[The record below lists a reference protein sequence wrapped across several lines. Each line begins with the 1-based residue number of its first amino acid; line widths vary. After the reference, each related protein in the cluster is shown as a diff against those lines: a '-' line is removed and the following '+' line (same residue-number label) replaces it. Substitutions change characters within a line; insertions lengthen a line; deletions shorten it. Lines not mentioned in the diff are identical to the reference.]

1 MPKRDFTINERIIAR
16 RKELGLNQ
24 TMLAESLGIKVSSY
38 SQMERKGHITCE
50 TLRVLCEVL
59 RVSTE
64 FLLYVIKTEKDI
76 GVTLPNTKR
85 YEFLEDISDAELK
98 ILRQTVFCLRRDKR
112 NCVYRFALDI
122 IEKKIDVKNL

>member
-1 MPKRDFTINERIIAR
+1 MPKRDFAINERIIAR

-59 RVSTE
+59 KVSTE
-64 FLLYVIKTEKDI
+64 YLLYGIKTEKDI

-98 ILRQTVFCLRRDKR
+98 ILQQTVFCLSRNKR
-112 NCVYRFALDI
+112 NYVYRFALDI